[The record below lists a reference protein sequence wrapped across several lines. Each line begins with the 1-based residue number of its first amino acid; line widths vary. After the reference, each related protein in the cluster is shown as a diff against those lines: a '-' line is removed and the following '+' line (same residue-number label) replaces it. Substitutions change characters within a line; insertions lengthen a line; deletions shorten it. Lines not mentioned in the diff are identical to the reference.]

1 MKTKIRKVTTM
12 KRKILL
18 RTVVML
24 TQLPIHVYDK
34 RGTEI
39 ETYEIVPRQMNR
51 REHTLIQ
58 ETLQKLR
65 AEDFVVTEYG
75 DGLPVRMYGLNGTEF
90 DYLLGPFAYGTL
102 DTDRISNYMRRSKV
116 EDFPRVQLRV
126 SLLAANLV
134 LNTLAQEPVRRCALE
149 GAEGREI
156 PEDGGIDLLES
167 RLEEDEDIRMYS
179 LVGEELRQSDAF
191 QSNHTQADENVLYQY
206 IEQGDEEYLKKNYD
220 LLYPPH
226 PVILE
231 DICRNEEYMA
241 VIGISLA
248 SRAAIRGGLTS
259 KEGFLVNDIYL
270 KRLSECK
277 SVAQIYDLVKEVHIY
292 CAAQVR
298 KKQQYGM
305 TNQYVERCKKLVISK
320 RLETIDLGN
329 LAEEVGISKEYLSK
343 LFKQHEGIPVV
354 EYILN
359 IKVEA
364 ACNMLQYSDR
374 QVQEIADYLSFGSLS
389 YFSRIFKKKTG
400 MSPQQYRKEMSRF

>member
-102 DTDRISNYMRRSKV
+102 DTDRIRNYMRRSKV

-241 VIGISLA
+241 VIGFLW
-248 SRAAIRGGLTS
+248 RQGLQFG
-259 KEGFLVNDIYL
+259 EG
-270 KRLSECK
+270 
-277 SVAQIYDLVKEVHIY
+277 
-292 CAAQVR
+292 
-298 KKQQYGM
+298 
-305 TNQYVERCKKLVISK
+305 
-320 RLETIDLGN
+320 
-329 LAEEVGISKEYLSK
+329 
-343 LFKQHEGIPVV
+343 
-354 EYILN
+354 
-359 IKVEA
+359 
-364 ACNMLQYSDR
+364 
-374 QVQEIADYLSFGSLS
+374 
-389 YFSRIFKKKTG
+389 
-400 MSPQQYRKEMSRF
+400 

>member
-102 DTDRISNYMRRSKV
+102 DTDRIRNYMRRSKV

-270 KRLSECK
+270 KRLSACK
-277 SVAQIYDLVKEVHIY
+277 NVTQIYDLVKEVHIY
-292 CAAQVR
+292 CASQVR
-298 KKQQYGM
+298 KKQQSGM
-305 TNQYVERCKKLVISK
+305 TNQYVERCKKLIISR

-400 MSPQQYRKEMSRF
+400 MSPQQYRKEMNS